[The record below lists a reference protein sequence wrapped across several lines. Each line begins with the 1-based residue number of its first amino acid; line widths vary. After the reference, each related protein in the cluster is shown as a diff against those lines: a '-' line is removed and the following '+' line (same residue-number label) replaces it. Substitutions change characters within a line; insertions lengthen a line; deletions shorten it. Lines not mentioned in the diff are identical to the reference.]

1 MLLRRILETK
11 GYYKKDDFDKH
22 EAKTIGLMA
31 NMCKYPN
38 QVRTRD
44 MFNVALP

>member
-11 GYYKKDDFDKH
+11 AYYKKKDFVEH
-22 EAKTIGLMA
+22 EAKTYDLMA

-38 QVRTRD
+38 QVYTQPEPL
-44 MFNVALP
+44 NP